1 MTKSDIVKK
10 LSENMQLK
18 KKIAEEVIET
28 IFGSMKEALVNG
40 DKVEIRGFGTFKVKN
55 YKAYEGRNPRTGEII
70 NVKPKKL
77 PFFKIGK
84 ELKDKLNSK

>member
-10 LSENMQLK
+10 LSENMSLK
-18 KKIAEEVIET
+18 KKIAEEVIDT
-28 IFGSMKEALVNG
+28 IFDSMKEALVNG
-40 DKVEIRGFGTFKVKN
+40 DKVEIRGFGTFKVKS

-84 ELKDKLNSK
+84 ELKDKINS

>member
-10 LSENMQLK
+10 LSENMKLK
-18 KKIAEEVIET
+18 KKIAEEVIAT
-28 IFGSMKEALVNG
+28 IFDSMKESLIKG

-77 PFFKIGK
+77 PFFKVGK
-84 ELKDKLNSK
+84 ELKEKINS

>member
-10 LSENMQLK
+10 LSENMNLK
-18 KKIAEEVIET
+18 KKIAEEVIDT
-28 IFGSMKEALVNG
+28 IFDSMKESLING
-40 DKVEIRGFGTFKVKN
+40 NKVEIRGFGTFKVKN

-70 NVKPKKL
+70 NVQPKKL

-84 ELKDKLNSK
+84 ELKEKLNS

>member
-1 MTKSDIVKK
+1 MTKSDIIKK
-10 LSENMQLK
+10 LSENMSLK
-18 KKIAEEVIET
+18 KKIAEEVIDT
-28 IFGSMKEALVNG
+28 IFDSMKEALVSG
-40 DKVEIRGFGTFKVKN
+40 DKVEIRGFGTFKVKS

-84 ELKDKLNSK
+84 ELKDKINS